1 MVVPGWLLALD
12 ELAMNLRWSWHA
24 PTRDLFEA
32 LDPVLW
38 EKVGG
43 NPVAL
48 VRGLDVVRV
57 RELGSD
63 REILGWIALAH
74 EDLHSYLRAP
84 SWYNSM
90 DGPGEGRPESIA
102 YFSPEYGITAVLPQY
117 SGGLGILAGDHL
129 KSASDLGVPIIG
141 VGLLYGAGYFR
152 QALALDGSQTE
163 TYPELDPF
171 DMPLHPLHRAD
182 GSLIEIG
189 VEIPGDEVMRA
200 AIWKADVGRV
210 PLLLLD
216 TDVES
221 NSEELRTLTDRLY
234 GGDYETRIRQEM
246 LLGIGGMRAIREFC
260 ALYHGPMPTV
270 FHMNEGHAG
279 FVAIERIHKRV
290 TGGMT
295 FEEALADSRRSM
307 IFTTHTTVPAG
318 IDRFDPE
325 LVRKYFSTPGWG
337 GEDFVEKVL
346 ALGEETD
353 DWTEPKCFNMALM
366 GFRVTGKANGVSL
379 LHGEVSRRMF
389 HGLWPDR
396 EVDDVPIGF
405 ITNGVHAPTWMDRDL
420 AELEATRLG
429 GDVTA
434 WQSDLVSDAELWGII
449 REQRV
454 QFIEAAQRRLHASL
468 LERGF
473 SPRRLRWVH
482 SVFRPDVLT
491 IAFARRVPTYKRLT
505 LMLRDPERLRSLL
518 VRKDWPIQI
527 VVAGKAHPHDEP
539 GKELI
544 QDLVEFTDRE
554 DIREHMVFLPNCD
567 MAVVGE
573 LLPGCDVW
581 LNNPVRPHEACGTS
595 GMKAALNG
603 ALNLS
608 TRDGWWDEWSDGVNG
623 WDIPSAD
630 GTAPPDE
637 RDDLEAQRLYEILEN
652 QVIPLFYDNRVDGV
666 PVEWVTRVRH
676 TLATLAPRVQA
687 TRMVEDYT
695 RNLYIPVQREARETL
710 V

>member
-1 MVVPGWLLALD
+1 
-12 ELAMNLRWSWHA
+12 MNLRWSWHA

-38 EKVGG
+38 ERVGG

-48 VRGLDVVRV
+48 VRGLEVARV
-57 RELGSD
+57 KEIGED
-63 REILGWIALAH
+63 REMLGWIALAH

-84 SWYNSM
+84 SWYDSLE
-90 DGPGEGRPESIA
+90 GPGEGRPESVA

-141 VGLLYGAGYFR
+141 IGLLYGAGYFH
-152 QALALDGSQTE
+152 QSLALDGSQTE
-163 TYPELDPF
+163 SYPELDPF
-171 DMPLHPLHRAD
+171 DMPLHPLHRED
-182 GSLIEIG
+182 GSL
-189 VEIPGDEVMRA
+189 VEIEVELPGDETMWA

-221 NSEELRTLTDRLY
+221 NTEELRTLTDRLY
-234 GGDYETRIRQEM
+234 GGDAETRIRQEF
-246 LLGIGGMRAIREFC
+246 LLGIGGMRALREFC
-260 ALYHGPMPTV
+260 ALYDAVMPTV

-279 FVAIERIHKRV
+279 FVALERIHKRV
-290 TGGMT
+290 VGGMT
-295 FEEALADSRRSM
+295 FDEALADSRRSM

-325 LVRKYFSTPGWG
+325 LVRRYYSTPGWG
-337 GEDFVEKVL
+337 GEEFVGKVL
-346 ALGEETD
+346 ALGGETD
-353 DWTEPKCFNMALM
+353 DWSEPKRFNMALM
-366 GFRVTGKANGVSL
+366 GLRVAGRANGVSL
-379 LHGEVSRRMF
+379 LHGEVSREMF
-389 HGLWPDR
+389 RALWPDR
-396 EVDDVPIGF
+396 EVRDVPIGS
-405 ITNGVHAPTWMDRDL
+405 ITNGVHGPTWMDRDL
-420 AELEATRLG
+420 EELQASRLG
-429 GDVTA
+429 GDFTA
-434 WQSDLVSDAELWGII
+434 WEGDLVSDEELWHLL
-449 REQRV
+449 REQRI
-454 QFIEAAQRRLHASL
+454 QFVEAAQRRLHASL

-473 SPRRLRWVH
+473 SPRRIRWVH
-482 SVFRPDVLT
+482 SVFDPDVLT

-505 LMLRDPERLRSLL
+505 LMLRDAERLRWLL
-518 VRKDWPIQI
+518 VRDEKPIQI

-554 DIREHMVFLPNCD
+554 DIREHMVFLPNFNMD
-567 MAVVGE
+567 VAGD
-573 LLPGCDVW
+573 LLLGCDVW
-581 LNNPVRPHEACGTS
+581 LNNPVRPYEACGTS

-623 WDIPSAD
+623 WDIPSASD
-630 GTAPPDE
+630 AATADE
-637 RDDLEAQRLYEILEN
+637 RDDREASSLYEILEN

-676 TLATLAPRVQA
+676 TLATLGPKVQA
-687 TRMVEDYT
+687 TRMVQAYT
-695 RNLYIPVQREARETL
+695 TGLYLPAQIEASQPLAQDRSRA
-710 V
+710 